1 MQDVMSEVNVASCNG
16 GSLTNEAH
24 CHHRSRL
31 AGALFALLVVEQMRT
46 DEPFDAL
53 SLAVDIVEMLLLA
66 SAVLLTAVFS
76 VQTREMR
83 NERQEMLRDLRD
95 ARADSARWR
104 ATARSHIDGLSSA
117 IAKQFDVWGLTD
129 AEADVAGL
137 LLKGMAHKEIALLR
151 GSSEATVRQH
161 AAAVYRKSGL
171 TSRAQLTAFFLEDLL
186 APSENADHRD
196 RLRVVKDES

>member
-1 MQDVMSEVNVASCNG
+1 V
-16 GSLTNEAH
+16 
-24 CHHRSRL
+24 
-31 AGALFALLVVEQMRT
+31 
-46 DEPFDAL
+46 PY
-53 SLAVDIVEMLLLA
+53 
-66 SAVLLTAVFS
+66 
-76 VQTREMR
+76 
-83 NERQEMLRDLRD
+83 
-95 ARADSARWR
+95 
-104 ATARSHIDGLSSA
+104 AT
-117 IAKQFDVWGLTD
+117 QFDVWGLTD

>member
-1 MQDVMSEVNVASCNG
+1 MKRIVITALAS
-16 GSLTNEAH
+16 
-24 CHHRSRL
+24 L
-31 AGALFALLVVEQMRT
+31 ALYSALLVVEQMRT

>member
-1 MQDVMSEVNVASCNG
+1 MKRIVITALAS
-16 GSLTNEAH
+16 
-24 CHHRSRL
+24 L
-31 AGALFALLVVEQMRT
+31 ALYSALLVVEQMRT

-95 ARADSARWR
+95 ARADRARWR